1 MGRDEKGRLGEK
13 RLKGRKLN
21 IRKIISNP
29 R

>member
-21 IRKIISNP
+21 IREIIGNP

>member
-21 IRKIISNP
+21 IRKIISNL